1 MLSVKLRTP
10 EVVMNVAST
19 SIYRNPGNRINPM
32 SPPARQG
39 HADPRFLILSM
50 EACA

>member
-10 EVVMNVAST
+10 EVVLNVAST

-32 SPPARQG
+32 SPPPRQAMRIRG
-39 HADPRFLILSM
+39 S
-50 EACA
+50 